1 MSKHARAKILV
12 PVDFTPCSDA
22 ALDWALS
29 KADESGAEVE
39 LLHVWCPCEAVI
51 FADTPRGIAMEE
63 RLLAAESVHGAT
75 RVCGRL
81 ELGDEPSLAILRV
94 VAGEHFDMIVI
105 GKSGRVAT
113 RLLEGAPCAVIT
125 LPSSAPPH
133 PRIAR
138 TG

>member
-12 PVDFTPCSDA
+12 PVDFSPCSDA

-29 KADESGAEVE
+29 KAEESGAEVE
-39 LLHVWCPCEAVI
+39 LLHVWIPCEAAI

-63 RLLAAESVHGAT
+63 RLRTAESVHGST

-94 VAGEHFDMIVI
+94 VSGERFDMIVI
-105 GKSGRVAT
+105 GKHGRVAT
-113 RLLEGAPCAVIT
+113 RLAMAAPCEVIT
-125 LPSSAPPH
+125 LPSLTPVDA
-133 PRIAR
+133 RIAR